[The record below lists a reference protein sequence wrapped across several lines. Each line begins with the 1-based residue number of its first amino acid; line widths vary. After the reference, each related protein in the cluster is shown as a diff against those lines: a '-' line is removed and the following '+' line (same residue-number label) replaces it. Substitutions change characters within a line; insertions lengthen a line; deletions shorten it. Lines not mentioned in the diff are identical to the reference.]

1 MNGPPSAGSPN
12 SANTALNTAWHSCL
26 PVIELPSVASHPRAW
41 FVSNLKTLPRNQQA
55 QIPWLL
61 LSPVITVPI
70 ETRTMLRPVLT
81 EHASQQRSKG
91 DDALLGS
98 AARKIVV
105 FRHGN
110 HSIRLRISLFF
121 RFTANFG
128 PSNFGSQLPPAA
140 TALSTTSIGNS
151 SSTALL
157 RPCSLSDSSLDLF
170 GRSSS
175 RQTTH
180 PLRSAYTDFVQLR
193 HKLQFGT
200 STSFKK
206 PAHLFAPATSIK
218 GPTKAKALPA

>member
-12 SANTALNTAWHSCL
+12 SANTALNTAWHSCF
-26 PVIELPSVASHPRAW
+26 PVIELPSVAPHPRAW
-41 FVSNLKTLPRNQQA
+41 FVSNLKALPRNQQA

-110 HSIRLRISLFF
+110 HSIRLRISVFYLFHSKF
-121 RFTANFG
+121 RPFKFWQPTPTCCNCTFHH
-128 PSNFGSQLPPAA
+128 
-140 TALSTTSIGNS
+140 
-151 SSTALL
+151 
-157 RPCSLSDSSLDLF
+157 
-170 GRSSS
+170 
-175 RQTTH
+175 TH
-180 PLRSAYTDFVQLR
+180 RKLFVQCTAASMQL
-193 HKLQFGT
+193 K
-200 STSFKK
+200 
-206 PAHLFAPATSIK
+206 
-218 GPTKAKALPA
+218 